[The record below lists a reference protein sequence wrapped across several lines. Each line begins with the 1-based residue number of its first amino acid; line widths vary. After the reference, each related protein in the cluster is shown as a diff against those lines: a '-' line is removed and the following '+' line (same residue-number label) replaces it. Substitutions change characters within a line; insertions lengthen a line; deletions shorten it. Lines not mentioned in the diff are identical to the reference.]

1 MSYEVKSEKFNG
13 PLDLL
18 LQLIE
23 KEDLNITEISL
34 AQVTEQYI
42 EHLNQLTE
50 LEPDDLADFLVVAGR
65 LLLLKSRALL
75 PYLETEV
82 EEESLESQL
91 KLYKDFLEASKKI
104 EAMLKAEHF
113 SFARTRPPAKTEIEF
128 SPPPNANLET
138 LKNSFLVVLKRLD
151 PLVKL
156 PKQMMEKTISLQQK
170 ILELKDFISA
180 KKNVNFQ
187 HLISNAQNRTE
198 IIINFL
204 AILELLKQRH
214 LKVKQQGTFNDIIIE
229 KI

>member
-1 MSYEVKSEKFNG
+1 MSYKVTSEKFNG

-42 EHLNQLTE
+42 EY
-50 LEPDDLADFLVVAGR
+50 LEKLVEIEPEELADFLVIAGR

-75 PYLETEV
+75 PYLEAEV
-82 EEESLESQL
+82 EEESLETQL
-91 KLYKDFLEASKKI
+91 KLYKEFIEASKKI
-104 EAMLKAEHF
+104 DEMIKQGRF
-113 SFARTRPPAKTEIEF
+113 SFSRTRPPAKTEIEF
-128 SPPPNANLET
+128 SPPPNVNVES
-138 LKNSFLVVLKRLD
+138 LKDCFLVVLKRLD

-156 PKQMMEKTISLQQK
+156 PRQMVEKTISLQQK
-170 ILELKDFISA
+170 ILELKDIISA
-180 KKNVNFQ
+180 QKNIKFHN
-187 HLISNAQNRTE
+187 LIGNSQNRTE

-214 LKVKQQGTFNDIIIE
+214 LTVKQHGSFNDILIE
-229 KI
+229 KL

>member
-82 EEESLESQL
+82 EEESLETQL
-91 KLYKDFLEASKKI
+91 KLYKDFVEASKKI
-104 EAMLKAEHF
+104 EAMLKEEHF
-113 SFARTRPPAKTEIEF
+113 SFARTRPPAKTDIEF
-128 SPPPNANLET
+128 SPPPNVNLQT
-138 LKNSFLVVLKRLD
+138 LKDSFLVALKRLD

-180 KKNVNFQ
+180 KKNVNFH
-187 HLISNAQNRTE
+187 HLISNAQSRTE
-198 IIINFL
+198 VIINFL